1 MLRGSRTLEDRVGWL
16 DGLFINTPHFTLAI
30 DPSTTRRIPKK
41 ARVLV
46 SHAHGDHTGG
56 FRYKGLKQS
65 TRETRAIHHAL
76 YGHRVGNFHPVE
88 IDEKLVVDGAE
99 IRVLDAG
106 HMLGSAQFLVN
117 TPNSS
122 ILYTGDI
129 NCIDT
134 LTTKAAEPENCDLLV
149 MEATYGSPHYRFPPR
164 ETVYA
169 QIVEWAVE
177 TIKQGRIPLL
187 HVYAA
192 GKAQEVIRLFNLYTR
207 LPVVVNPRL
216 DGVNEA
222 HQKHGVKL
230 EWFSTS
236 SRDGKMI
243 LDKDPCVYITTPND
257 RSHIGRRF
265 SRAYATGWALSMGS
279 GVTAFPL
286 SSHAD
291 FDQLVSFVKACDPD
305 QVYVFTGFAE
315 EFRRAI
321 GKRLGREA
329 RSVPS
334 YAQRTLVEDY

>member
-1 MLRGSRTLEDRVGWL
+1 MREDRVGWL
-16 DGLFINTPHFTLAI
+16 DGLFINTPEVTLAI

-65 TRETRAIHHAL
+65 TRETRDIHHVL
-76 YGHRVGNFHPVE
+76 HGHRIANFHPVK
-88 IDEKLVVDGAE
+88 IHEKLVIDGAE
-99 IRVLDAG
+99 IRTLDAG
-106 HMLGSAQFLVN
+106 HMLGSAEFLIN

-134 LTTKAAEPENCDLLV
+134 LTTKAAEPEHCDLLV

-169 QIVEWAVE
+169 QMVEWAVE
-177 TIKQGRIPLL
+177 IIKQGRIPLL

-192 GKAQEVIRLFNLYTR
+192 GKAQEVIRLFNVYTH
-207 LPVVVNPRL
+207 LPVVVNPRV

-222 HQKHGVKL
+222 HRKSGVEL
-230 EWFSTS
+230 EWFSAS
-236 SRDGKMI
+236 SREGKTI

-265 SRAYATGWALSMGS
+265 SRAYATGWALSLGGS
-279 GVTAFPL
+279 VTAFPL

-291 FDQLVSFVKACDPD
+291 FDQLVSFVKACDPEE
-305 QVYVFTGFAE
+305 VYVFTGFAE

-321 GKRLGREA
+321 GMRLGREA
-329 RSVPS
+329 KVVPS

>member
-1 MLRGSRTLEDRVGWL
+1 MREDRVGWL
-16 DGLFINTPHFTLAI
+16 DGLFINTSQVTLAI

-65 TRETRAIHHAL
+65 TRETRDIHLAL
-76 YGHRVGNFHPVE
+76 HGHKLANFHPVK
-88 IDEKLVVDGAE
+88 IHEKLVIDGAE
-99 IRVLDAG
+99 IRTLDAG
-106 HMLGSAQFLVN
+106 HMLGSAEFLIN

-134 LTTKAAEPENCDLLV
+134 LTTKAAEPEHCDLLV

-169 QIVEWAVE
+169 QMVEWAVE

-192 GKAQEVIRLFNLYTR
+192 GKAQEVIRLFNVYTH

-216 DGVNEA
+216 DDVNEA
-222 HQKHGVKL
+222 HRNSGVEL
-230 EWFSTS
+230 EWFSAC
-236 SRDGKMI
+236 SREGKTI

-265 SRAYATGWALSMGS
+265 SRAYATGWALSLGG

-291 FDQLVSFVKACDPD
+291 FDQLVSFVKACDPEE
-305 QVYVFTGFAE
+305 VYIFTGFAE

-321 GKRLGREA
+321 GMRLGREA
-329 RSVPS
+329 KVVPS

>member
-1 MLRGSRTLEDRVGWL
+1 MREDRVGWL
-16 DGLFINTPHFTLAI
+16 DGLFINTPQVTLAI
-30 DPSTTRRIPKK
+30 DPSTSRRIPKK

-65 TRETRAIHHAL
+65 TRETRDIHHAL
-76 YGHRVGNFHPVE
+76 HGHKLANFHPLK
-88 IDEKLVVDGAE
+88 IHEKLVIDGAE
-99 IRVLDAG
+99 IRTLDAG
-106 HMLGSAQFLVN
+106 HMLGSAEFLIN

-134 LTTKAAEPENCDLLV
+134 LTTKAAEPEHCDLLV

-169 QIVEWAVE
+169 QMVEWAVE

-192 GKAQEVIRLFNLYTR
+192 GKAQEVIRLFNVYTH

-222 HQKHGVKL
+222 HRKSGVEL
-230 EWFSTS
+230 EWFSAS
-236 SRDGKMI
+236 SREGKTI
-243 LDKDPCVYITTPND
+243 LDKDPCVYITTPSD

-265 SRAYATGWALSMGS
+265 SRAYATGWALSLGG

-291 FDQLVSFVKACDPD
+291 FDQLVSFVKACDPEE
-305 QVYVFTGFAE
+305 VYVFTGFAE

-321 GKRLGREA
+321 GMRLGREA
-329 RSVPS
+329 KVVPS